1 MAAQKGLIG
10 NEEEE
15 SNSKKSGDGDG
26 DGKEVVKKDGWVEHQ
41 ESLLLKLLASELQV
55 EIEDI
60 VDFELSL
67 FDVQKASLGGVHSG
81 ECIKYIIFLCTVPN
95 LKKYF
100 FLSSSEEFIH
110 SARLDNLASCFLAV
124 EALVEI
130 VLQDN
135 FLETDE
141 DINMIVLYDHEEV
154 GSSSA

>member
-95 LKKYF
+95 FIF
-100 FLSSSEEFIH
+100 FPFV
-110 SARLDNLASCFLAV
+110 F
-124 EALVEI
+124 
-130 VLQDN
+130 
-135 FLETDE
+135 
-141 DINMIVLYDHEEV
+141 
-154 GSSSA
+154 